1 MKAFWTTGLM
11 ILTVLAGSAL
21 AGDIARS
28 NQPGNRERPHRSS
41 WGWDP
46 IPRAMQ
52 DDGPFSPTR
61 FWTDSTGQRWD
72 MGYINYKPE
81 YKEIV
86 PCRPDTPRDRLVER
100 SGKVLRLCAVSTPRF
115 NEAK

>member
-1 MKAFWTTGLM
+1 MKTILATGLM

-21 AGDIARS
+21 AGDIS
-28 NQPGNRERPHRSS
+28 QGNQPGNRERPHRSS

-46 IPRAMQ
+46 IPQAMQ

-72 MGYINYKPE
+72 RGYINYKSE
-81 YKEIV
+81 YEEIA
-86 PCRPDTPRDRLVER
+86 PRRTDTPRDRLVER
-100 SGKVLRLCAVSTPRF
+100 SGKM
-115 NEAK
+115 